1 MTDVTTPAQTVHGLL
16 QEAAAARGEFDGAV
30 YPDHR
35 LSYGELLDQANRV
48 SRLLVGLGLAPDECV
63 GLMLPASLSQV
74 VMLGAMRF
82 GAVPVP
88 LNGRLKAIELEFLV
102 EHSGMTM
109 LVCDQAAA
117 AIATGAI
124 EGRNCRLV
132 VVDDDLQTETA
143 GDAEEAELA
152 RLQQRVTAQD
162 PSMILYTSGTSSKPK
177 GVVHTHYTLV
187 GEGRAVA
194 ARLELGPEDRFW
206 SPLPM
211 FHCGGI
217 VTMLGA
223 MAAGAAFCHV
233 GAFEPT
239 VALDQLERE
248 RCTLAFP
255 AFETIWLSVLD
266 HPRFGSAD
274 LSNLRTVVNVGVRER
289 LRAMQERLPTAIQIS
304 SYGLTESCGF
314 MCIGVTS
321 DPLEARLTT
330 SGRPLSGNE
339 VRAIDPGT
347 GEDVPPGEPGEAVFR
362 GVSKFLRYHRDP
374 DATAALMDA
383 DGWFRTGDLV
393 SLDEEGRISFQGRLK
408 DMLKVG
414 GENVSAA
421 EVEDLLATHPAV
433 KIVQVVGAPDARY
446 GEVAAAFV
454 ELVPGAEVTEPELV
468 NVCLG
473 VISTF
478 KVPRY
483 VRFVSEW
490 PMSGT
495 KIQKF
500 RLRDQIAEELR
511 AAGISEA
518 PRLRSAPDTATATAR

>member
-1 MTDVTTPAQTVHGLL
+1 VTPPAHTVHGLL
-16 QEAAAARGEFDGAV
+16 QEAAASRGDADGAV
-30 YPDHR
+30 FPDR
-35 LSYGELLDQANRV
+35 RFSYTELLDASNRA
-48 SRLLVGLGLAPDECV
+48 SRLLCGLGLRPSDCV
-63 GLMLPASLSQV
+63 GLMLPASLSQITL
-74 VMLGAMRF
+74 LGAMRF

-88 LNGRLKAIELEFLV
+88 LNGRLKLVELQFLV
-102 EHSGMTM
+102 EHSGMKA
-109 LVCDQAAA
+109 LICDRACAELAAA
-117 AIATGAI
+117 ASAAHD
-124 EGRNCRLV
+124 CRV
-132 VVDDDLQTETA
+132 VVIDDDLRA
-143 GDAEEAELA
+143 DDAVPEAAEDEVAQLA
-152 RLQQRVTAQD
+152 RAVTAQD
-162 PSMILYTSGTSSKPK
+162 PSIILYTSGTSSKPK
-177 GVVHTHYTLV
+177 GVVHTHSSLV
-187 GEGRAVA
+187 GEGRAIAV
-194 ARLELGPEDRFW
+194 RLELGSEDRFW

-223 MAAGAAFCHV
+223 TAAGAAFCHV

-248 RCTLAFP
+248 RCTVAFP

-266 HPRFGSAD
+266 HPRFASAD
-274 LSNLRTVVNVGVRER
+274 LSPLRTVINVGVRER
-289 LRAMQERLPTAIQIS
+289 LRSMQERLPTATQIS
-304 SYGLTESCGF
+304 CFGLTESCGF
-314 MCIGVTS
+314 MCIGLTT

-330 SGRPLSGNE
+330 SGRPLPGTE
-339 VRAIDPGT
+339 VRAIDPETGVDVPAGQT
-347 GEDVPPGEPGEAVFR
+347 GEAIFR
-362 GVSKFLRYHRDP
+362 GTSRILRYHRDP
-374 DATAALMDA
+374 QATSDAIDRE
-383 DGWFRTGDLV
+383 GWFHTGD
-393 SLDEEGRISFQGRLK
+393 SIRLDAEGRVSFVGRLK

-433 KIVQVVGAPDARY
+433 KIVQVVSAPDARY

-454 ELVPGAEVTEPELV
+454 ELLPEAQATEEELIG
-468 NVCLG
+468 VCLG

-500 RLRDQIAEELR
+500 RLRERIATELR
-511 AAGISEA
+511 DAGITEA
-518 PRLRSAPDTATATAR
+518 PRLRSGAPAAAG